1 MIRFS
6 KLQVRR
12 QGLRVFNAIAVIF
25 LFTALFSCATGS
37 LIITGTKRPAISASE
52 VKLYLEPP
60 TEYETVGIVNAS
72 GDVEFSEQ
80 AAQNRVLNKLK
91 SQAAKVGANGM
102 LLFSTETKSVE
113 TDFLIGGVFYPISTK
128 KIAAQAKAIY
138 VIKE

>member
-37 LIITGTKRPAISASE
+37 SIITGTKRPAISASE

-80 AAQNRVLNKLK
+80 AAQDRVLNKLK
-91 SQAAKVGANGM
+91 SQAAKVGANGV
-102 LLFSTETKSVE
+102 LLFSTETKSGE
-113 TDFLIGGVFYPISTK
+113 TVIMTAGAFYPVSTK